1 MYHFLEH
8 KEVSFMISGLERYLN
23 RVEDDTIAVL
33 KLLVAGK
40 TVEQISNELKIPL
53 KKVAEIKE
61 KFESN

>member
-1 MYHFLEH
+1 MYQFLVH

-23 RVEDDTIAVL
+23 RVEDNTIAVL

>member
-1 MYHFLEH
+1 MYHFLVH

-23 RVEDDTIAVL
+23 RVEDDTITVL

-61 KFESN
+61 KFESS

>member
-1 MYHFLEH
+1 MYHFLVH
-8 KEVSFMISGLERYLN
+8 KEVSLMISGLERYLN

>member
-1 MYHFLEH
+1 L
-8 KEVSFMISGLERYLN
+8 ISGLERYLN
-23 RVEDDTIAVL
+23 RVEEDTIAVL

-61 KFESN
+61 KFESS